1 MKAQPLYIS
10 QAPTPEER
18 ERFEDALRWIQQAD
32 KWDSTLWDAAAELSH
47 RLPPKE
53 NGFNG
58 DVPEFNRAFERGLHL
73 ALQNPDYFLAWH
85 DGFIEGLGTSIY
97 SMVERLEE
105 ALEEEE
111 DA

>member
-1 MKAQPLYIS
+1 MINKAQPLYIF

-18 ERFEDALRWIQQAD
+18 ERFEDALRWVKQAD
-32 KWDSTLWDAAAELSH
+32 RWDTILLSH
-47 RLPPKE
+47 RLFPKE

-73 ALQNPDYFLAWH
+73 ALEDPEYFLAWH

-97 SMVERLEE
+97 SMVESLEE
-105 ALEEEE
+105 ILEEEE
-111 DA
+111 EYG